1 MGYTKLNI
9 YNISDLHG
17 VILESRRSAGLLRT
31 ASYLREEIQKN
42 PNSII
47 IAGGDIYSGTYFS
60 KLTQGKV
67 INLIFNSLNLTCLG
81 LGNHELALADKLKNL
96 EKEVSFPFV
105 LANVY
110 NKDNEL
116 MFAPYT
122 VKEIGNL
129 KVGIIATLG
138 EKQKDDLTSEIASQ
152 IVVTDELETIREYS
166 YRVRKKEKCDL
177 VIVLSHSS
185 DDSLKQQ
192 LCYFNNKEK
201 VDVLITSHTH
211 EVFAYTFTKNKNRLI
226 NLSSGGYGEY
236 LGVIELV
243 LKRKKIVDSKVNNL
257 NTLGLPHNIYHQ
269 YQEIISDYM
278 RTNKDLWKVVGRVKN
293 NYFKE
298 EFLRQVTNYILNKEE
313 ADFVLLNYGS
323 IRSIAFPLIEGSEI
337 TESDLYEINPFSNYL
352 YKIEIDRNTLNNYLN
367 QYYSATYLHSKDI
380 LRKEK
385 YNVVIND
392 FLKDKYFT
400 FSLKEKKLVKVTD
413 YIKEMLAKELL

>member
-81 LGNHELALADKLKNL
+81 LGNHELALADKLKTL
-96 EKEVSFPFV
+96 EKEASFPFV

-138 EKQKDDLTSEIASQ
+138 EKQKDDLTNEIASQ

-166 YRVRKKEKCDL
+166 YRLRRKEKCDL
-177 VIVLSHSS
+177 VIVSSHSS

-211 EVFAYTFTKNKNRLI
+211 EVFAYTFTKNKHKLI

-243 LKRKKIVDSKVNNL
+243 LKRRKIVDSKVNNL

-278 RTNKDLWKVVGRVKN
+278 
-293 NYFKE
+293 
-298 EFLRQVTNYILNKEE
+298 
-313 ADFVLLNYGS
+313 
-323 IRSIAFPLIEGSEI
+323 
-337 TESDLYEINPFSNYL
+337 
-352 YKIEIDRNTLNNYLN
+352 
-367 QYYSATYLHSKDI
+367 
-380 LRKEK
+380 
-385 YNVVIND
+385 
-392 FLKDKYFT
+392 
-400 FSLKEKKLVKVTD
+400 
-413 YIKEMLAKELL
+413 